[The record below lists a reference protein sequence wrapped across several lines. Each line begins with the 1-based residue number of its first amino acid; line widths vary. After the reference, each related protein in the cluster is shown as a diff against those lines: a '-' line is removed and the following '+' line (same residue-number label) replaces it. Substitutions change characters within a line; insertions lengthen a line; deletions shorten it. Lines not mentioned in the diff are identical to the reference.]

1 MMLSE
6 AARALGSSWEHTD
19 RAISAV
25 VTDSRSMQPGGLFF
39 ALRGERFDAHDFLAE
54 VARQQAAAAVVEKRW
69 AEAHRSAPLAVIPVE
84 DTRLALGTLASY
96 WRQKFSLPLVA
107 ITGSN
112 GKTTVKEMLAS
123 IARAAVG
130 EAGVLA
136 TSGNFNNDIGM
147 PLTLLRLSEKDRY
160 AIIEMGMNHSGELT
174 YLSRL
179 ARPTAALINN
189 AQAAHLE
196 GLGSIENIARAKG
209 EILAGLGEAGI
220 ALLNA
225 DDPSIAIWR
234 GLASNHR
241 VVTFAID
248 LKADVSGSLDGG
260 DRLSVQTPG
269 GSFSTALQ
277 VPGLHNARNALAA
290 AAAAFATGIDN
301 SKIAEGLAA
310 FQGVKGRLQPKLG
323 LEGARFIDDSYNA
336 NPDSTKAAIAVLAR
350 LTGKRIL
357 VLGDMGE
364 LGANAAALHR
374 EVGEFAKSAGIDI
387 LLALGE
393 LSSNSV
399 QGFGAGAMHF
409 ERIEE
414 LLAELHNLLGA
425 DVTVLVKG
433 SRFMQM
439 ERVVK
444 SFVSDAAGKTGGVR

>member
-1 MMLSE
+1 MLAE
-6 AARALGSSWEHTD
+6 AARALGSSWHQAD
-19 RAISAV
+19 RELAAI
-25 VTDSRSMQPGGLFF
+25 VTDSRAMQPGALFF
-39 ALRGERFDAHDFLAE
+39 ALRGERFDAHTFLDD

-69 AEAHRSAPLAVIPVE
+69 ADAQRTPPLPLIPVE

-96 WRQKFSLPLVA
+96 WRQKFSIPVVA
-107 ITGSN
+107 VTGSN

-123 IARAAVG
+123 IARTSHG

-147 PLTLLRLSEKDRY
+147 PLTLLRLSQIHRY

-174 YLSRL
+174 YLSQL
-179 ARPTAALINN
+179 ASPTAALINN

-209 EILAGLGEAGI
+209 EILSGLGDHGV

-225 DDPSIAIWR
+225 DDPSIDIWR
-234 GLASNHR
+234 VLARNR
-241 VVTFAID
+241 PILTFGIERR
-248 LKADVSGSLDGG
+248 ADVSGSLDGEQ
-260 DRLSVQTPG
+260 RLTVRTPS
-269 GSFSTALQ
+269 GSWRVKLS
-277 VPGLHNARNALAA
+277 VPGLHNARNAIAA
-290 AAAAFATGIDN
+290 AAAAHATGIAD
-301 SKIAEGLAA
+301 SDIAKGLEA
-310 FQGVKGRLQPKLG
+310 FRGVKGRLQSKPG
-323 LEGARFIDDSYNA
+323 LEGAHFIDDSYNA
-336 NPDSTKAAIAVLAR
+336 NPDSTKAAIAVLASQP
-350 LTGKRIL
+350 GKRVL

-374 EVGEFAKSAGIDI
+374 EVGMFAKTAGVDT

-393 LSSNSV
+393 LSINAV
-399 QGFGAGAMHF
+399 QGFGVGAMHF

-414 LLAELHNLLGA
+414 LLAGLHDRLA
-425 DVTVLVKG
+425 PDVTVLVKG

-444 SFVSDAAGKTGGVR
+444 SFVDDQAGKET